1 MGRFIRSRVGRGRP
15 LSIAGGCRTF
25 AILLG
30 PVLKGIA
37 RKAIGEV
44 LVHAD
49 TLRRILAN
57 QFLEQAIVGKFKYRF
72 QPEVGKV
79 TLKSH
84 GDEALSDESF

>member
-1 MGRFIRSRVGRGRP
+1 MGRLIRSRVGRGRP

-30 PVLKGIA
+30 PELKGIA
-37 RKAIGEV
+37 RKAIAEV

-57 QFLEQAIVGKFKYRF
+57 QFLEQGHLR
-72 QPEVGKV
+72 
-79 TLKSH
+79 
-84 GDEALSDESF
+84 